1 VTSGDRAKETGCRA
15 RHAVPVGGPVQ
26 GQCRTGPGIGA
37 LVPACLLIGRLTFV
51 VFPDSYKTSP
61 KGTMVV
67 LPGRVVGVVRDGV
80 AGGAR
85 GAGAGGVLG

>member
-1 VTSGDRAKETGCRA
+1 MTSGDRAEGAGCRA
-15 RHAVPVGGPVQ
+15 AGCASRWLSA
-26 GQCRTGPGIGA
+26 GPGVGLGPGSGA

-51 VFPDSYKTSP
+51 MFPDSYKTSP